1 MDDNNTMNPMPGD
14 TTPDAGQPSTPPATD
29 MPGQDMPAP
38 DTNPMPPTDMPSG
51 QNQEDTQ
58 VGQ

>member
-1 MDDNNTMNPMPGD
+1 MNPMPGD